1 MSAYLDRHKLGPDHA
16 GGVSDPRL
24 VRRLDL
30 LPVTAKEITPEVKGA
45 AITSLAAY
53 AERKR
58 LSTTTRATLRD
69 MIFGDAA

>member
-1 MSAYLDRHKLGPDHA
+1 MAVLDKRKTGADYT

-30 LPVTAKEITPEVKGA
+30 LPVTAKAVTPDVRA
-45 AITSLAAY
+45 AALAALTRH
-53 AERKR
+53 AQASGISN
-58 LSTTTRATLRD
+58 STVAILRD